1 MVGTM
6 DHKGWKIALALL
18 AILVVGF
25 YAQWFFTHFEAREQE
40 VRREVSPEARRNP
53 LLAAERF
60 LSRIGRTAK
69 SVSGRD
75 RLLQL
80 PPPGDALLVNRFA
93 AHLPPEREDAL
104 EEWLRQ
110 GGQLIVT
117 AVREWDEE
125 SGSGGNRFLDRF
137 GVRLQV
143 EAASGCPDEAPDDS
157 ADACAGDR
165 AEPDDT
171 LEVPV
176 AGRAAPLRVAFDQE
190 RLLQDGDG
198 AAAWAVGDSDR
209 FHLLQFRVGG
219 GRLTVLSDNGFF
231 HNERIGEA
239 DHALFLA
246 DLTEGTNKV
255 WLLYSSNMPS
265 LVALL
270 WSNQPFLVVSVLVT
284 ALLWLGYLAGFSG
297 PRRRS
302 GARSRRNLLE
312 HLAAAAAYAWSVD
325 RAQRLLAGFR
335 DASVRG
341 WERRHHQLARLDQ
354 KARCRW
360 IAERS
365 GLTAQE
371 VELALYEEVGS
382 EQDFV
387 RVSAAQQRVLFGLNV
402 SIHHRVTEGTEISDN
417 D

>member
-1 MVGTM
+1 MEN
-6 DHKGWKIALALL
+6 KGWKIALAVLALL
-18 AILVVGF
+18 AVGF
-25 YAQWFFTHFEAREQE
+25 YVQWFFTHFEAREQE

-60 LSRIGRTAK
+60 LGRIGRAAQ

-75 RLLQL
+75 RLLRL
-80 PPPGDALLVNRFA
+80 PPPGDALLVNRFI

-104 EEWLRQ
+104 EQWLQQ
-110 GGQLIVT
+110 GGHLIVT

-143 EAASGCPDEAPDDS
+143 GACGCPDEEPDDT
-157 ADACAGDR
+157 ADADSGDR
-165 AEPDDT
+165 AESGDT
-171 LEVPV
+171 LEVAV

-198 AAAWAVGDSDR
+198 AAAWAVGDEER
-209 FHLLQFRVGG
+209 FHLLQFRVGA

-231 HNERIGEA
+231 HNEQIGEA

-246 DLTEGTNKV
+246 DLTEGANKV

-284 ALLWLGYLAGFSG
+284 ALLWLGYLTGFSG
-297 PRRRS
+297 PRRRP

-312 HLAAAAAYAWSVD
+312 HLDAAAAYAWRID
-325 RAQRLLAGFR
+325 RAQRLLAVFR

-341 WERRHHQLARLDQ
+341 WERRHHLLARLDR

-365 GLTAQE
+365 GLTPRE
-371 VELALYEEVGS
+371 VESALYEEVGR

-387 RVSAAQQRVLFGLNV
+387 RVSAAQQRVLSGLNKGNE
-402 SIHHRVTEGTEISDN
+402 RE
-417 D
+417 